1 MTETGTKLRVI
12 VADDERPARAVL
24 AKLLRSFADVDLIG
38 EAENGVATVA
48 LIEHAQPDLALIDL
62 QMPGLDGLGVAR
74 KFRPADRPLIVFVTA
89 HDEYAVGAF
98 EVQAMDFLLKPVDRK
113 RLADTLSRTRERLEQ
128 LALAENVV
136 PEQGETE
143 HEFEINGRKP
153 RFLERIPVR
162 QKDDI
167 ILLPVGQIASI
178 VADGELL
185 HLTTTRKER
194 YVINYRLKS
203 LENRLDPHR
212 FIRLDRGALVNVESI
227 SRVTH
232 MPGGA
237 FLVTLAN
244 TQQLKV
250 SRAQSRLLRKQ
261 LLRL

>member
-1 MTETGTKLRVI
+1 MVDAATKLRVI

-24 AKLLRSFADVDLIG
+24 AKLLRSFADVQLVG
-38 EAENGVATVA
+38 EAENGVAAVE
-48 LIEHAQPDLALIDL
+48 LIEHADPDLALVDL

-74 KFRPADRPLIVFVTA
+74 RFKSAARPVIVFVTA

-98 EVQAMDFLLKPVDRK
+98 AVQAMDYLLKPVDRK
-113 RLADTLSRTRERLEQ
+113 RLGETLIRARERLEQ
-128 LALAENVV
+128 LAIADYAMPEPGEFV
-136 PEQGETE
+136 PAT
-143 HEFEINGRKP
+143 NGAQAP
-153 RFLERIPVR
+153 FLDRIPVR

-178 VADGELL
+178 IADGELL
-185 HLTTTRKER
+185 HVTTTRKER
-194 YVINYRLKS
+194 YVINYRLKT
-203 LENRLDPHR
+203 LERRLDPHR

-227 SRVTH
+227 SRVTP
-232 MPGGA
+232 MPGGV

-250 SRAQSRLLRKQ
+250 SRAQSRILRRQ

>member
-1 MTETGTKLRVI
+1 MSEVATKLRVV

-24 AKLLRSFADVDLIG
+24 AKLLRSFPDVELIG
-38 EAENGVATVA
+38 EAENGRTTIE
-48 LIEHAQPDLALIDL
+48 LIDHADPDVALIDL
-62 QMPGLDGLGVAR
+62 QMPGVDGLGVAR
-74 KFRPADRPLIVFVTA
+74 KFKSSARPLIVFVTA
-89 HDEYAVGAF
+89 HDEYAIGAF
-98 EVQAMDFLLKPVDRK
+98 EVQVMDYLLKPVDRK
-113 RLADTLSRTRERLEQ
+113 RLADTLARARERLEQ
-128 LALAENVV
+128 LALADYAM
-136 PEQGETE
+136 PESEQAEPEPAT
-143 HEFEINGRKP
+143 NGTKP

-167 ILLPVGQIASI
+167 ILLPVGQIVSI
-178 VADGELL
+178 VAEGELL

-194 YVINYRLKS
+194 YLINHRLKA
-203 LENRLDPHR
+203 LESRLDPHR

-232 MPGGA
+232 MPGGT

>member
-1 MTETGTKLRVI
+1 MTDMATKLRV
-12 VADDERPARAVL
+12 VLADDERPARAVL
-24 AKLLRSFADVDLIG
+24 AKLLRSFSDVELIG
-38 EAENGVATVA
+38 EAENGTAMVE
-48 LIEHAQPDLALIDL
+48 LIEHADPDLALIDL

-74 KFRPADRPLIVFVTA
+74 KFKAADRPLIVFVTA

-98 EVQAMDFLLKPVDRK
+98 EVQALDYLLKPVDRR
-113 RLADTLSRTRERLEQ
+113 RLADTLSRARARLEQ
-128 LALAENVV
+128 LAIADYAEPPPGFLE
-136 PEQGETE
+136 PEPAT
-143 HEFEINGRKP
+143 NGAAP

-162 QKDDI
+162 QKDDV
-167 ILLPVGQIASI
+167 ILLPVNQIASI

-194 YVINYRLKS
+194 YVINYRLKT
-203 LENRLDPHR
+203 LEGRLDPHR

-250 SRAQSRLLRKQ
+250 SRAQSRVLRKQ

>member
-1 MTETGTKLRVI
+1 MTEVATKIRV
-12 VADDERPARAVL
+12 VLADDERPARAVL
-24 AKLLRSFADVDLIG
+24 AKLLRSFADVELVG
-38 EAENGVATVA
+38 EAENGAATVE
-48 LIEHAQPDLALIDL
+48 LIERADPDLALIDL

-74 KFRPADRPLIVFVTA
+74 KFKAADRPLIVFVTA

-98 EVQAMDFLLKPVDRK
+98 EVRAMDYLLKPVDRR
-113 RLADTLSRTRERLEQ
+113 RLADTLARARARLEQ
-128 LALAENVV
+128 LAIADYAEA
-136 PEQGETE
+136 PAGSFDLEPAT
-143 HEFEINGRKP
+143 NGTVL

-162 QKDDI
+162 QKDDV
-167 ILLPVGQIASI
+167 ILLPVNQIASI

-194 YVINYRLKS
+194 FVINYRLKA
-203 LENRLDPHR
+203 LEHRLDPHR
-212 FIRLDRGALVNVESI
+212 FIRLDRGVLVNVESI

-250 SRAQSRLLRKQ
+250 SRAQSRVLRKQ

>member
-1 MTETGTKLRVI
+1 MTDVATKLRVI
-12 VADDERPARAVL
+12 VADDERPARAML
-24 AKLLRSFADVDLIG
+24 IKLLRAFQDVDLVG
-38 EAENGVATVA
+38 EAENGPATVE
-48 LIEHAQPDLALIDL
+48 LIDHVKPDLALIDL

-74 KFRPADRPLIVFVTA
+74 LYKAAERPLIVFVTA
-89 HDEYAVGAF
+89 HDEYAIGAF
-98 EVQAMDFLLKPVDRK
+98 EVQAIDYLLKPVDRK
-113 RLADTLSRTRERLEQ
+113 RLAETLARVRERLE
-128 LALAENVV
+128 LSAIADYAAPT
-136 PEQGETE
+136 PEESEPRVDGRET
-143 HEFEINGRKP
+143 RY
-153 RFLERIPVR
+153 LERIPVR

-167 ILLPVGQIASI
+167 ILLPVTQIASI

-194 YVINYRLKS
+194 YVINYRLKV
-203 LENRLDPHR
+203 LESRLDPRR

-250 SRAQSRLLRKQ
+250 SRAQSRVLRRQ

>member
-1 MTETGTKLRVI
+1 MTEVATKLRVV

-24 AKLLRSFADVDLIG
+24 AKLLRSFGDVELVG
-38 EAENGVATVA
+38 EAENGVAMVE
-48 LIEHAQPDLALIDL
+48 LIEHADPDLALIDL
-62 QMPGLDGLGVAR
+62 QMPGLDGLGVAK
-74 KFRPADRPLIVFVTA
+74 KFKSADRPLIVFVTA
-89 HDEYAVGAF
+89 HDQYAIGAF
-98 EVQAMDFLLKPVDRK
+98 EVQALDYLLKPVDRK
-113 RLADTLSRTRERLEQ
+113 RLGDTLNRARERLER
-128 LALAENVV
+128 LAFADYPMPDTSKGASAE
-136 PEQGETE
+136 PGAAAQ
-143 HEFEINGRKP
+143 
-153 RFLERIPVR
+153 FLERIPVR

-194 YVINYRLKS
+194 YIINYRLKA
-203 LENRLDPHR
+203 LETRLDPHR

-250 SRAQSRLLRKQ
+250 SRAQSRVLRRQ

>member
-1 MTETGTKLRVI
+1 MTEVATKLRVV

-24 AKLLRSFADVDLIG
+24 AKLLWSFADVELVG
-38 EAENGVATVA
+38 EAENGTSTVE
-48 LIEHAQPDLALIDL
+48 LIAQADPDVALIDL

-74 KFRPADRPLIVFVTA
+74 KFKAADRPLIVFVTA

-98 EVQAMDFLLKPVDRK
+98 EVRAMDYLLKPVDRR
-113 RLADTLSRTRERLEQ
+113 RLADTLARARARLEQ
-128 LALAENVV
+128 LAIADYAEA
-136 PEQGETE
+136 PAGS
-143 HEFEINGRKP
+143 FELEPATNGTVP

-162 QKDDI
+162 QKDDV
-167 ILLPVGQIASI
+167 ILLPVNQIASI

-194 YVINYRLKS
+194 YVINYRLKA
-203 LENRLDPHR
+203 LEGRLDPHR

-250 SRAQSRLLRKQ
+250 SRAQSRVLRKQ

>member
-1 MTETGTKLRVI
+1 
-12 VADDERPARAVL
+12 
-24 AKLLRSFADVDLIG
+24 VDLIG
-38 EAENGVATVA
+38 EAENGVATVE
-48 LIEHAQPDLALIDL
+48 LIDHVRPDLALIDL
-62 QMPGLDGLGVAR
+62 QMPGLDGLGVAK
-74 KFRPADRPLIVFVTA
+74 KFKSADRPLIVFVTA
-89 HDEYAVGAF
+89 HDEYAISAF
-98 EVQAMDFLLKPVDRK
+98 EVQAMDYLLKPVDRK
-113 RLADTLSRTRERLEQ
+113 RLADTFMRARERLEQ
-128 LALAENVV
+128 LALAEYAM
-136 PEQGETE
+136 PELDQAEPEPMT
-143 HEFEINGRKP
+143 NGVKF
-153 RFLERIPVR
+153 RFLDRIPVR
-162 QKDDI
+162 EKDDI

-194 YVINYRLKS
+194 YVINYRLKT

-227 SRVTH
+227 SRVTP

-250 SRAQSRLLRKQ
+250 SRAQSRVLRKQ

>member
-1 MTETGTKLRVI
+1 MTDAGTKLRV
-12 VADDERPARAVL
+12 VLADDERPARAVL
-24 AKLLRSFADVDLIG
+24 AKLLRSFSNVELIG
-38 EAENGVATVA
+38 EAENGTAMIE
-48 LIEHAQPDLALIDL
+48 LIERADPDLALIDL

-74 KFRPADRPLIVFVTA
+74 KFKSADRPLIVFVTA

-98 EVQAMDFLLKPVDRK
+98 EVRAMDYLLKPVDRK
-113 RLADTLSRTRERLEQ
+113 RLADTLSRAHERLEQ
-128 LALAENVV
+128 SALADYAM
-136 PEQGETE
+136 PELDQVRPDQAT
-143 HEFEINGRKP
+143 NGTAF

-162 QKDDI
+162 QNDDV
-167 ILLPVGQIASI
+167 ILLPVSQIASI
-178 VADGELL
+178 VAGGELL

-194 YVINYRLKS
+194 YVINYRLKA
-203 LENRLDPHR
+203 LEGQLDPHR
-212 FIRLDRGALVNVESI
+212 FIRLDRGTLVNVESI

-250 SRAQSRLLRKQ
+250 SRAQSRVLRKQ

>member
-1 MTETGTKLRVI
+1 MTEVATKLRVI

-24 AKLLRSFADVDLIG
+24 SKLLRGFPDVELVG
-38 EAENGVATVA
+38 EAENGPSTVEV
-48 LIEHAQPDLALIDL
+48 IDHVRPDLALIDL

-74 KFRPADRPLIVFVTA
+74 KFKSADRPLIVFVTA

-98 EVQAMDFLLKPVDRK
+98 EVQAVDYLLKPVERK
-113 RLADTLSRTRERLEQ
+113 RLAETLTRVRGRLEQ
-128 LALAENVV
+128 LALADDAM
-136 PEQGETE
+136 PEPESADSE
-143 HEFEINGRKP
+143 PVANGTTP
-153 RFLERIPVR
+153 RFLERLPVR

-167 ILLPVGQIASI
+167 LLLPIAQISSI

-185 HLTTTRKER
+185 YLTTTRKER
-194 YVINYRLKS
+194 FVINYRLKA
-203 LENRLDPHR
+203 LEHRLDPHR

-250 SRAQSRLLRKQ
+250 SRTQSRVLRKQ

>member
-1 MTETGTKLRVI
+1 MTDVATKLRVI

-24 AKLLRSFADVDLIG
+24 IKLLRGLPDVELVG
-38 EAENGVATVA
+38 EAENGPSTIE
-48 LIEHAQPDLALIDL
+48 LIDHVRPDLALIDL

-74 KFRPADRPLIVFVTA
+74 KFKSGDRPLIVFVTA

-98 EVQAMDFLLKPVDRK
+98 EVQATDYLLKPVERK
-113 RLADTLSRTRERLEQ
+113 RLAETLTRVRARLEQ
-128 LALAENVV
+128 LALADYAM
-136 PEQGETE
+136 PEPESVDSE
-143 HEFEINGRKP
+143 PVANGTKP

-167 ILLPVGQIASI
+167 ILLPVNQIASI

-185 HLTTTRKER
+185 YLTTGRKER
-194 YVINYRLKS
+194 YVINYRLKG
-203 LENRLDPHR
+203 LESRLDPHR
-212 FIRLDRGALVNVESI
+212 FIRLDRGALVNVEFI
-227 SRVTH
+227 SRVTS

-237 FLVTLAN
+237 LLVTLAN

-250 SRAQSRLLRKQ
+250 SRAQSRIFRRQ

>member
-1 MTETGTKLRVI
+1 MTEVATKLRV
-12 VADDERPARAVL
+12 VLADDERPARAVL
-24 AKLLRSFADVDLIG
+24 AKLLRSFPDVDVVG
-38 EAENGVATVA
+38 EAENGTSTVE
-48 LIEHAQPDLALIDL
+48 LIEHADPDLALIDL

-74 KFRPADRPLIVFVTA
+74 KFRAAERPLIIFVTA

-98 EVQAMDFLLKPVDRK
+98 EVRAMDYLLKPVDRK
-113 RLADTLSRTRERLEQ
+113 RLADTLARVRARLEQ
-128 LALAENVV
+128 LAIADYAEA
-136 PEQGETE
+136 PAGFLEPDPAT
-143 HEFEINGRKP
+143 NGNAP

-162 QKDDI
+162 QKDDV
-167 ILLPVGQIASI
+167 ILLPVNQIASI

-194 YVINYRLKS
+194 YVINYRLKA
-203 LENRLDPHR
+203 LEGRLDPHR

-250 SRAQSRLLRKQ
+250 SRAQSRVLRKQ

>member
-1 MTETGTKLRVI
+1 MTDVATKLRVI
-12 VADDERPARAVL
+12 VADDERPARAML
-24 AKLLRSFADVDLIG
+24 IKLLRAFQDVDLVG
-38 EAENGVATVA
+38 EAENGPATVE
-48 LIEHAQPDLALIDL
+48 LIDHVKPDLALIDL

-74 KFRPADRPLIVFVTA
+74 KFKSADRPLIVFVTA
-89 HDEYAVGAF
+89 HDEYAISAF
-98 EVQAMDFLLKPVDRK
+98 EVQAMDYLLKPVDRK
-113 RLADTLSRTRERLEQ
+113 RLAETLARARARLEQ
-128 LALAENVV
+128 LAIADYAEAPAGFLE
-136 PEQGETE
+136 PEPAT
-143 HEFEINGRKP
+143 NGTAP

-162 QKDDI
+162 QKDDV
-167 ILLPVGQIASI
+167 ILLPVNQIASI

-194 YVINYRLKS
+194 YVINYRLKV
-203 LENRLDPHR
+203 LERRLDPHR

-250 SRAQSRLLRKQ
+250 SRAQSRVLRRQ

>member
-1 MTETGTKLRVI
+1 MTEGTKLRVI
-12 VADDERPARAVL
+12 LADDERPARAML
-24 AKLLRSFADVDLIG
+24 AKLLRSFSDVDLVG
-38 EAENGVATVA
+38 EAENGIATVE
-48 LIEHAQPDLALIDL
+48 LIDHVKPDLALIDL

-74 KFRPADRPLIVFVTA
+74 KFKSADRPLIVFVTA
-89 HDEYAVGAF
+89 HDEYAISAF
-98 EVQAMDFLLKPVDRK
+98 EVQAMDYLLKPVDRK
-113 RLADTLSRTRERLEQ
+113 RLADTFVRARERLEQ
-128 LALAENVV
+128 LALAEYAL
-136 PEQGETE
+136 PEPDQAELEPVT
-143 HEFEINGRKP
+143 NGAKL
-153 RFLERIPVR
+153 RFLDRIPVR
-162 QKDDI
+162 EKDDI

-194 YVINYRLKS
+194 YVINYRLKT

-227 SRVTH
+227 SRVTP

-250 SRAQSRLLRKQ
+250 SRAQSRVLRKQ